1 MARSITSANDT
12 FTLVVGAGQSAVFTA
27 PIQVQ
32 GFATDDAF
40 DIEDAK
46 PVEVRKGVDGRKS
59 SGYTPYLVSMVIHL
73 QADST
78 SIDLFD
84 AWIAAMDATQ
94 EDITCDGSIVS
105 PSVGKVYTLLNGSIT
120 RISKM
125 APNKKV
131 KEPQIY
137 EITWDKVIPAP
148 L

>member
-1 MARSITSANDT
+1 MARSITSANDV
-12 FTLVVGAGQSAVFTA
+12 FTLVVGAGQTAVFTA

-40 DIEDAK
+40 DIEDSK

-59 SGYTPYLVSMVIHL
+59 SGYTPYLTPMVIHL
-73 QADST
+73 QADSP

-84 AWIAAMDATQ
+84 AWIAAMDAIQ

-105 PSVGKVYTLLNGSIT
+105 PSVSKVYTLTNGSIT

-131 KEPQIY
+131 KEPQTY
-137 EITWDKVIPAP
+137 EITWDKVIVAP
-148 L
+148 I